1 MRYIPEIG
9 LYAQDRSHSACPY
22 STEFCKVHCYW
33 NKFKRWQ
40 KPAARLALERRLR
53 SEWERLTPSQFGR
66 LIQRR
71 KHPTDRIRFA
81 AAGEALATPADV
93 SRVESIIRTYPAILF
108 WVPTRAWRAPALRDQ
123 IRGRLLTLRNARVL
137 ASLDPSNTAEE
148 VEGLASDGWSTMFF
162 GADRLEE
169 GSPFRGR
176 YRCPKTW
183 EHRRGFCRECSKG
196 CFREGQV
203 HVHLKK
209 H

>member
-1 MRYIPEIG
+1 MR
-9 LYAQDRSHSACPY
+9 
-22 STEFCKVHCYW
+22 
-33 NKFKRWQ
+33 KFECWQ
-40 KPAARLALERRLR
+40 KPADRLVLERRLR
-53 SEWERLTPSQFGR
+53 QEWQELTPERFGE
-66 LIQRR
+66 LLQRR

-93 SRVESIIRTYPAILF
+93 TRVESIVRTFPSILF
-108 WVPTRAWRAPALRDQ
+108 WVPTRAWRSPALRDP
-123 IRGRLLTLRNARVL
+123 IRRRLVTLRNARVL

-148 VEGLASDGWSTMFF
+148 VDGLASDGWSTMFF
-162 GADRLEE
+162 GLDRLDV
-169 GSPFRGR
+169 GSPFLGR

-183 EHRRGFCRECSKG
+183 EHRHGFCRECTQG